1 MQEME
6 ENKAVMLKLREHRA
20 QEGWG
25 RFVQSLLRFY
35 KKCFN
40 CIWLWGWVNQ
50 TDVHSP
56 ASHCCAFL
64 SFCEHCVTKLSRIF
78 LFIEK
83 KKSFYFCP
91 NRTKWSLKK
100 QQEVWEVIGIP
111 YVKYTAFLSKK
122 DDSQES
128 SHEYEYYE
136 DNWIPVGFHIHVCTV
151 SAIICWVR
159 GVSWQD
165 CTILFLSRVM
175 CVVFCQGGIEW
186 GWAVTSIFSSST
198 FRNFSEDYQRSELK
212 GKSEHKWHH
221 PMCITSHFRHI
232 FFPSI
237 VCESTAKSAS
247 IETNLPLLSLK
258 STFSQPWRMY
268 KWGSENW

>member
-1 MQEME
+1 MTSLLMQEME

-100 QQEVWEVIGIP
+100 QQEVWEVIGTVYHMWNIQHSFQNRMIARK
-111 YVKYTAFLSKK
+111 VLMTMNIMKIIG
-122 DDSQES
+122 SQ
-128 SHEYEYYE
+128 
-136 DNWIPVGFHIHVCTV
+136 
-151 SAIICWVR
+151 
-159 GVSWQD
+159 
-165 CTILFLSRVM
+165 
-175 CVVFCQGGIEW
+175 
-186 GWAVTSIFSSST
+186 
-198 FRNFSEDYQRSELK
+198 
-212 GKSEHKWHH
+212 
-221 PMCITSHFRHI
+221 
-232 FFPSI
+232 
-237 VCESTAKSAS
+237 
-247 IETNLPLLSLK
+247 
-258 STFSQPWRMY
+258 
-268 KWGSENW
+268 